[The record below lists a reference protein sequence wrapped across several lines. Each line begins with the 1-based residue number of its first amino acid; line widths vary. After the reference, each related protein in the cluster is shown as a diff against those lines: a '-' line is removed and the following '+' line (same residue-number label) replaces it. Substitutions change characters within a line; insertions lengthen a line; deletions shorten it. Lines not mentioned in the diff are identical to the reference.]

1 MEFLLLREVQLVTP
15 AAPTPSIYCLKAKPA
30 CAGLNTTEPR
40 YEAVC
45 WNKRGGGGNGEVT
58 TALTTHAHPSLPSI
72 FFIFFTLLTL
82 FRLLNS
88 LICARSYCR
97 HPPTQ
102 TQAAVGQA
110 QSVVSSS
117 LVRPGSLI
125 KAPNE
130 AACIK
135 HEAPRAAVMNCC
147 SIIASQ
153 SRKMKTKYL
162 KRDSVTSLQK
172 QH

>member
-1 MEFLLLREVQLVTP
+1 MRP
-15 AAPTPSIYCLKAKPA
+15 AA
-30 CAGLNTTEPR
+30 G
-40 YEAVC
+40 V
-45 WNKRGGGGNGEVT
+45 KRVQQRSDHCT
-58 TALTTHAHPSLPSI
+58 DHTHSPLHSVYSQSHFSF
-72 FFIFFTLLTL
+72 FFIFHLALVLTHSLSSALALLLTHTASTTTHIYT
-82 FRLLNS
+82 NTS
-88 LICARSYCR
+88 GGGHCTAC
-97 HPPTQ
+97 
-102 TQAAVGQA
+102 
-110 QSVVSSS
+110 SVVSSS
-117 LVRPGSLI
+117 LVKPGSLI

-162 KRDSVTSLQK
+162 KRDSVTSLQT